1 MDFLAIRAGHLWFMI
16 NLLIC
21 YPILY
26 LMEKYHLQKV
36 FYLLL
41 RRLLV
46 AGLFL
51 LAYLIAL
58 ILNAIRKRKPSLR
71 AGQ

>member
-1 MDFLAIRAGHLWFMI
+1 MYLKAIYLMDFSSIRAGHLWFMI

-36 FYLLL
+36 FYC
-41 RRLLV
+41 RCC
-46 AGLFL
+46 FL
-51 LAYLIAL
+51 A
-58 ILNAIRKRKPSLR
+58 R
-71 AGQ
+71 